1 MAVLNPLKV
10 IITNFPEGLVEELEA
25 VNNPE
30 DPSAGSRKIYFTK
43 ELYIER
49 DDFMEEPPKK
59 FFRLAPGTE
68 VRMRYGFFIRCTDV
82 IKDAS
87 GNILELHCTYDPATR
102 GGNSPDGRKVK
113 GTIHWASVSHSIE
126 AEVRLFDRLFLN
138 ENPDDVEEGESF
150 IDNLNPQSL
159 TVLPKAYVEPGLASS
174 KPLDSFQFERLG
186 YFCTDYDSKPGKL
199 VFNRISTLKDS
210 WAKIEK
216 SGQ

>member
-1 MAVLNPLKV
+1 
-10 IITNFPEGLVEELEA
+10 
-25 VNNPE
+25 
-30 DPSAGSRKIYFTK
+30 
-43 ELYIER
+43 
-49 DDFMEEPPKK
+49 
-59 FFRLAPGTE
+59 
-68 VRMRYGFFIRCTDV
+68 MRYGFFIRCYDV

-113 GTIHWASVSHSIE
+113 GTIHWASVSHSIV

-150 IDNLNPQSL
+150 TDNLNPQSL
-159 TVLPKAYVEPGLASS
+159 TVLPKAYVEPGLVSS

-216 SGQ
+216 AAQ